1 VVTAIV
7 AGLVGLGGVFLG
19 QRVSGAAAER
29 QWHRDQRADAY
40 ADLLRVSGVTT
51 AAFIRVND
59 SKSDAADYDQLKREA
74 DSRLFEFNAAT
85 ARVRLLGG
93 AECALA
99 ADRFYKHFEAEIVP
113 KVSRDLRPDSDAYK
127 ELRSLAAALLQA
139 ARRDLGVPDHALGHA
154 PGG

>member
-1 VVTAIV
+1 M
-7 AGLVGLGGVFLG
+7 
-19 QRVSGAAAER
+19 
-29 QWHRDQRADAY
+29 
-40 ADLLRVSGVTT
+40 TT

-59 SKSDAADYDQLKREA
+59 SKPDAVDYDQLKREA

-127 ELRSLAAALLQA
+127 ELRSLAAASSKLPGAISASRTMLWAMLPAADRVPANATFANPELDVVAGALTTPVQLNQA
-139 ARRDLGVPDHALGHA
+139 VTPIACLAANTQVG
-154 PGG
+154 